1 MVKVVNTIDLNTN
14 GFFLVIC
21 LSPES
26 LLKICVTIC
35 LFGYQQIWFFIP
47 MIGGNLTEL
56 LELSLY
62 RNQSFDMILYR
73 NQSFDMILEFIA
85 NCQKLQFSFRLFEGS
100 FYFA

>member
-62 RNQSFDMILYR
+62 RNQSFDMIL
-73 NQSFDMILEFIA
+73 EFIA

>member
-1 MVKVVNTIDLNTN
+1 
-14 GFFLVIC
+14 
-21 LSPES
+21 
-26 LLKICVTIC
+26 
-35 LFGYQQIWFFIP
+35 

>member
-14 GFFLVIC
+14 GFFFFFC
-21 LSPES
+21 DMPES

-62 RNQSFDMILYR
+62 RNQSFDMIL
-73 NQSFDMILEFIA
+73 EFIA
-85 NCQKLQFSFRLFEGS
+85 NCQKLQFSFRLHVEG
-100 FYFA
+100 FFLLCLRV

>member
-1 MVKVVNTIDLNTN
+1 
-14 GFFLVIC
+14 
-21 LSPES
+21 
-26 LLKICVTIC
+26 
-35 LFGYQQIWFFIP
+35 

-56 LELSLY
+56 LELS
-62 RNQSFDMILYR
+62 LYR